1 MLVSPPKK
9 MSVIF
14 QPPNSVFRE
23 ISLTPLLGSD
33 HHGDLHSD
41 TVLMFVKVS
50 DPGWNVFVKTFLTIK
65 NEIYTII
72 IIIIHT
78 NMTSFPPSNII
89 IIHTHNTAAALI
101 HLKICTKELF
111 MQTTLYLLKR
121 AFSSIRI

>member
-1 MLVSPPKK
+1 MTD
-9 MSVIF
+9 IF
-14 QPPNSVFRE
+14 HPPNSVFRE

-72 IIIIHT
+72 IIIIIHT

>member
-1 MLVSPPKK
+1 MLVSTPKK
-9 MSVIF
+9 ISVIF

-23 ISLTPLLGSD
+23 ILLTPLLGSD

-101 HLKICTKELF
+101 HLKICTKR
-111 MQTTLYLLKR
+111 TLHANNTLLKR